1 MSGLLAKL
9 NNRMRDTT
17 GAAIVLVALS
27 MVALLSAVAL
37 SVDVGMLVT
46 ARAESQALSDA
57 AALAGA
63 GILRDTNGNVD
74 QTYDETVQ
82 FASTNNTVRGA
93 HVPAADV
100 EVQIIPDEW
109 TVRVRVETAQSTF
122 FARIFGV
129 NQVDIATKSA
139 AWAVESSTIG
149 SGDDDSCP
157 ALPLTL
163 LDKYNEN
170 GDDPGW
176 QPDANPPEE
185 IVGWDETDHGKLLRL
200 YQKKNA
206 PDERPEVHN
215 YSDYC
220 LETTQGSSYRCYWH
234 QDTPN
239 VPDINK
245 RIEGEECEAVGVGDT
260 VVNASGAKQAAI
272 AAWSGLI
279 QNDPHGLSW
288 DPDIGE
294 GGCVVAAAAP
304 DKCFTGTSKRLRTV
318 PVLDPTTL
326 VDGQGGGQQIDGVV
340 VGFQGVFVENAAP
353 FWDAPLVTSGW
364 GSSHVYLR
372 LVQVGGDGPS
382 NEEPGENNPEATVRD
397 LQLIE

>member
-1 MSGLLAKL
+1 MNGSFVKL
-9 NNRMRDTT
+9 KNRMRDTS
-17 GAAIVLVALS
+17 GAAIALVALS

-37 SVDVGMLVT
+37 AVDVGMLVT
-46 ARAESQALSDA
+46 ARTESQALGDA

-82 FASTNNTVRGA
+82 FASTNNTIRGA
-93 HVPAADV
+93 HVPVAGLD
-100 EVQIIPDEW
+100 VQIIPDEW
-109 TVRVRVETAQSTF
+109 TVRVRVETTQSTF

-129 NQVDIATKSA
+129 NQVDIATNSA

-149 SGDDDSCP
+149 SEDDDSCP

-163 LDKYNEN
+163 LDKYDEN
-170 GDDPGW
+170 GDEPGW

-220 LETTQGSSYRCYWH
+220 LETTHGSSYRCYWH
-234 QDTPN
+234 HTDETPS
-239 VPDINK
+239 VPE
-245 RIEGEECEAVGVGDT
+245 IEEKILGVNCDEVSVGNT
-260 VVNASGAKQAAI
+260 VVNASGSNTGAMDK
-272 AAWSGLI
+272 WSSLI
-279 QNDPHGLSW
+279 QNDPHDLSY
-288 DPDIGE
+288 DSDK
-294 GGCVVAAAAP
+294 GCVTAAAEP
-304 DKCFTGTSKRLRTV
+304 DKCFSGTSARLRTV

-340 VGFQGVFVENAAP
+340 VGFQGVFVENVAP
-353 FWDAPLVTSGW
+353 LWDAPLVTSGF

-372 LVQVGGDGPS
+372 LVQVGGEGPS